1 MTNQSSIFNTQF
13 EYEIIFKRIGT
24 TRNFKMFY
32 TYSSRTQWVMILV

>member
-1 MTNQSSIFNTQF
+1 MTNQSSIFNTQL

-24 TRNFKMFY
+24 RNFKMIY